1 MPSVSYGNM
10 IAVYWEFL
18 NRPINDIHLYDL
30 IAYTFVIT
38 MLIMWTWRPAPQYLI
53 LDKSTNEV
61 VGTYEPPEKN
71 DVVADDTDSE
81 DQDVTDHDSDD
92 DNANNDANANDDDDS
107 SSDYNPESDLDMSD
121 DSSDE

>member
-30 IAYTFVIT
+30 IAYTLVIT

-61 VGTYEPPEKN
+61 VGTYEPPEKD

-81 DQDVTDHDSDD
+81 DQNVTDHDSDRDSDD
-92 DNANNDANANDDDDS
+92 DNDDDS